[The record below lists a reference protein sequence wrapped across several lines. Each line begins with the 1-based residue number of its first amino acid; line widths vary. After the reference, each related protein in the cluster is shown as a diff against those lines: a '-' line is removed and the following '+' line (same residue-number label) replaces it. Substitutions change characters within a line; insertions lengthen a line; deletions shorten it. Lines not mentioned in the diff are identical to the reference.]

1 MLLIS
6 ALYGMDPL
14 SIELSRDFWQVATAS
29 NHATL
34 SDSVT
39 ISKRRPSARQVGYCV
54 LYFIIKVL
62 FGNFH
67 SFSYI
72 SVISIVMQLIYLPPI
87 SFLINILV
95 NY

>member
-39 ISKRRPSARQVGYCV
+39 LSKRRPSARQVGYCV

-62 FGNFH
+62 FGILSFALSYTSHFH
-67 SFSYI
+67 SNA
-72 SVISIVMQLIYLPPI
+72 
-87 SFLINILV
+87 INILTSYFIF
-95 NY
+95 N